1 MYCISSSSSE
11 GCCAFRMGIRRSPS
25 VVSCIAR
32 LVVALCFV
40 MTVPN
45 GRHINVALALGCVC
59 RKVPLE
65 NGLLG
70 PSRPM
75 YPLFVVSLCSLWEVP
90 QSPVVISVMAA
101 LTRTVPP
108 VVGLVLLLRSV

>member
-1 MYCISSSSSE
+1 MSPSGFTLVLGDCRIL
-11 GCCAFRMGIRRSPS
+11 RMGTRRSPS

-45 GRHINVALALGCVC
+45 GRHSNVALALACVC
-59 RKVPLE
+59 CKVPLE

-75 YPLFVVSLCSLWEVP
+75 YPLFAVSLCSLWEVP
-90 QSPVVISVMAA
+90 QSPVVTSVVECRA
-101 LTRTVPP
+101 RC
-108 VVGLVLLLRSV
+108 

>member
-1 MYCISSSSSE
+1 MYCISSLSSE
-11 GCCAFRMGIRRSPS
+11 GRCALRIGIRRSPF

-40 MTVPN
+40 MMAPD
-45 GRHINVALALGCVC
+45 GRHNDVALALGCVC

-70 PSRPM
+70 PSRPI
-75 YPLFVVSLCSLWEVP
+75 YPLIAVSLCPLWEVP
-90 QSPVVISVMAA
+90 
-101 LTRTVPP
+101 
-108 VVGLVLLLRSV
+108 